1 MDTSKDVSQTL
12 KFLKG
17 KHVLITGTTGFVG
30 KVMLEKIMRTV
41 PDIGGVY
48 LLIRGTRKHANAGSR
63 FANEIASSS
72 VFEFLKLNAPD
83 YFNDFC
89 HNKIHCISGEITEQ
103 QFGLPRIEFR
113 DLAEK
118 IDAVVNCAASVN
130 FREELDRAL
139 AINTHSLRNIVE
151 LSDLAGNIPVIQ
163 VSTCYVNG
171 FKQGHIH
178 ESIVAP
184 TNADIPRHKEGYF
197 EVGSLIE
204 ELEFKISQT
213 QQKFEGKELKQ
224 QLIDLGIRE
233 ANACGWNDTYTFT
246 KWLGEQL
253 LLKSLRG
260 YSLTLLRPS
269 IVESTLREPSPG
281 WIEGVKVADAILLA
295 YAKEKVT
302 FFPGKR
308 SGVIDVIPA
317 DLVSNSILLSLA
329 EQFKSPGHHHIY
341 QCCSGSA
348 NPLTLGTFIDHLM
361 TEAKEN
367 HASYDKLFLRRPR
380 KPFIA
385 VNKRLFSAVTLC
397 LSIVLTVIS
406 QTMMKLGFKRGLKAQ
421 RNLDAAMTLST
432 IFSFYTEP
440 DYVFH
445 NNKLLDLAKRMGKTD
460 QQLFPVD
467 SSAINWETYLRKIHM
482 AGLNC
487 YAFKGRKQSPF
498 KPKSST
504 AISTAQ
510 KQAA

>member
-1 MDTSKDVSQTL
+1 MDTNKEVSQTL
-12 KFLKG
+12 KLLKG
-17 KHVLITGTTGFVG
+17 KHILITGTTGFVG

-41 PDIGGVY
+41 PDVGGVY

-89 HNKIHCISGEITEQ
+89 HTKIHCVSGEITEH
-103 QFGLPRIEFR
+103 QFGLPRAEFR
-113 DLAEK
+113 ELAGN
-118 IDAVVNCAASVN
+118 IDAIVNCAASVN

-139 AINTHSLRNIVE
+139 SINTHSLRNIVE
-151 LSDLAGNIPVIQ
+151 LSELGGNIPVIQ

-171 FKQGHIH
+171 FNQGHIH
-178 ESIVAP
+178 ESVSVPARGE
-184 TNADIPRHKEGYF
+184 IPRHRDGYF
-197 EVGSLIE
+197 EVGNVIE
-204 ELEFKISQT
+204 ELEHKIAQT
-213 QQKFEGKELKQ
+213 QQQFEGRELKN
-224 QLIDLGIRE
+224 QLIELGIRE
-233 ANACGWNDTYTFT
+233 ANASGWNDTYTFT

-317 DLVSNSILLSLA
+317 DLVANSILLSLA
-329 EQFKSPGHHHIY
+329 EQFKKPGDHHVY

-367 HASYDKLFLRRPR
+367 HGSYEKLFARRPR

-385 VNKRLFSAVTLC
+385 VNRQLFTAIALC
-397 LSIVLTVIS
+397 LNAVLSVVNT
-406 QTMMKLGFKRGLKAQ
+406 TLLKLGFKRGLKAK
-421 RNLDAAMTLST
+421 RNLDAAMALST

-440 DYVFH
+440 EYIFH
-445 NNKLLDLAKRMGKTD
+445 NDKLLNLAKRMGKAD
-460 QQLFPVD
+460 QVLFPVD
-467 SSAINWETYLRKIHM
+467 ASAIDWETYLRKIHM

-487 YAFKGRKQSPF
+487 YTLKGRKQPLN
-498 KPKSST
+498 KAPQN
-504 AISTAQ
+504 ISAAQ
-510 KQAA
+510 KQVA

>member
-1 MDTSKDVSQTL
+1 MTTSKGVSQTL
-12 KFLKG
+12 QLLKG
-17 KHVLITGTTGFVG
+17 KHILITGTTGFVG

-48 LLIRGTRKHANAGSR
+48 LVIRGSKKHANAGSR
-63 FANEIASSS
+63 FANEIATSS
-72 VFEFLKLNAPD
+72 VFENLKLNSAD

-89 HNKIHCISGEITEQ
+89 NNRIHCITGEISER
-103 QFGLPRIEFR
+103 QFGLPRQEFR
-113 DLAEK
+113 ALADK
-118 IDAVVNCAASVN
+118 LDAVVNCAASVN

-151 LSDLAGNIPVIQ
+151 LSDMAGNIPVIQ

-171 FKQGHIH
+171 FNKGHIH
-178 ESIVAP
+178 ETIVTPARG
-184 TNADIPRHKEGYF
+184 DIPRHKAGYF
-197 EVGSLIE
+197 EVGNLIE
-204 ELEFKISQT
+204 ELELKIAELYKQY
-213 QQKFEGKELKQ
+213 QGKELKT

-295 YAKEKVT
+295 YAREKVT

-308 SGVIDVIPA
+308 SGIIDIIPA
-317 DLVSNSILLSLA
+317 DLVANSLLLALA
-329 EQFKSPGHHHIY
+329 EQFKTPGNHHVY

-348 NPLTLGTFIDHLM
+348 NPLNLGTFIDHLM
-361 TEAKEN
+361 AEAKEN
-367 HASYDKLFLRRPR
+367 HASYDKLFMRQPR

-385 VNKRLFSAVTLC
+385 VDKRLFNAITLC
-397 LSIVLTVIS
+397 MRFVLLVAS
-406 QTMMKLGFKRGLKAQ
+406 QTLAKVGWKRGLKAR
-421 RNLDAAMTLST
+421 RNLDAAIALST

-440 DYVFH
+440 EYIFH
-445 NNKLLDLAKRMGKTD
+445 NNKLIDLAKRMGPAD
-460 QQLFPVD
+460 EALFPVD
-467 SSAINWETYLRKIHM
+467 ARAINWETYLRKIHM

-487 YAFKGRKQSPF
+487 YALKGKRQASVPNT
-498 KPKSST
+498 PLVT
-504 AISTAQ
+504 AL

>member
-1 MDTSKDVSQTL
+1 MDISSSTVSQTL
-12 KFLKG
+12 PLLKG
-17 KHVLITGTTGFVG
+17 KHILITGTTGFVG

-48 LLIRGTRKHANAGSR
+48 LVIRGNKKHANAGSR
-63 FANEIASSS
+63 FANEIATSS
-72 VFEFLKLNAPD
+72 VFEHLKLNSPD

-89 HNKIHCISGEITEQ
+89 DNRVHCISGEISES
-103 QFGLPRIEFR
+103 QFGLPRQEFHS
-113 DLAEK
+113 LAGK
-118 IDAVVNCAASVN
+118 LDAIVNCAASVN

-139 AINTHSLRNIVE
+139 TINTYSLRNIVE
-151 LSDLAGNIPVIQ
+151 LSDVAGNIPVIQ

-171 FKQGHIH
+171 FNKGQIH
-178 ESIVAP
+178 EGLVKPALGELP
-184 TNADIPRHKEGYF
+184 LHKDGYF

-204 ELEFKISQT
+204 ELELKVADVYSKYQ
-213 QQKFEGKELKQ
+213 GKELKA

-233 ANACGWNDTYTFT
+233 ANALGWNDTYTFT
-246 KWLGEQL
+246 KWLGEQI

-269 IVESTLREPSPG
+269 IVESTLNEPSPG

-317 DLVSNSILLSLA
+317 DLVANSILLSLA
-329 EQFKSPGHHHIY
+329 EQFKSPGSHHVY
-341 QCCSGSA
+341 QCCSGAA

-361 TEAKEN
+361 AEAKEN
-367 HASYDKLFLRRPR
+367 HAAYDKLFLRRPR

-385 VNKRLFSAVTLC
+385 VNKRLFNAITICMRFALLIVSETL
-397 LSIVLTVIS
+397 S
-406 QTMMKLGFKRGLKAQ
+406 KLGLKRKLKAR
-421 RNLDAAMTLST
+421 RNLDAAIALST

-440 DYVFH
+440 EYIFH
-445 NNKLLDLAKRMGKTD
+445 NDKLINLAKRMGPTD
-460 QQLFPVD
+460 QALFPVD
-467 SSAINWETYLRKIHM
+467 ARAINWEHYLRKVHM

-487 YAFKGRKQSPF
+487 YALKGKKQ
-498 KPKSST
+498 T
-504 AISTAQ
+504 TTRTVIATAQ
-510 KQAA
+510 EQAA

>member
-1 MDTSKDVSQTL
+1 MDVSSNKVSQTL
-12 KFLKG
+12 PLLRG

-30 KVMLEKIMRTV
+30 KVMLEKIMRSI

-48 LLIRGTRKHANAGSR
+48 LVIRGNKKYANAGSR
-63 FANEIASSS
+63 FAKEIATSS
-72 VFEFLKLNAPD
+72 VFESLKLNSAD

-89 HNKIHCISGEITEQ
+89 DRRIHCISGEISEP
-103 QFGLPRIEFR
+103 QFGLPRQEFR
-113 DLAEK
+113 ELAGK
-118 IDAVVNCAASVN
+118 IDAIVNCAASVN

-151 LSDLAGNIPVIQ
+151 LSDIAGNIPVIQ

-171 FKQGHIH
+171 FNKGHIH
-178 ESIVAP
+178 ETTVAP
-184 TNADIPRHKEGYF
+184 TRGELPQHKAGYF

-204 ELEFKISQT
+204 ELELKIADIRSQY
-213 QQKFEGKELKQ
+213 QGRELKSK
-224 QLIDLGIRE
+224 LIDLGIRE
-233 ANACGWNDTYTFT
+233 ANALGWNDTYTFT

-269 IVESTLREPSPG
+269 IIESTLNEPAPG

-317 DLVSNSILLSLA
+317 DLVANSILLSLA
-329 EQFKSPGHHHIY
+329 EQFKTPGNHHVY
-341 QCCSGSA
+341 QCCSGAA
-348 NPLTLGTFIDHLM
+348 NPLTLGNFIDHLM
-361 TEAKEN
+361 AEAKEN
-367 HASYDKLFLRRPR
+367 HATYDKLFLRQPR

-385 VNKRLFSAVTLC
+385 VNKRLFNAITYSM
-397 LSIVLTVIS
+397 SIILLIAS
-406 QTMMKLGFKRGLKAQ
+406 QTLGKLGWKRSLKAR
-421 RNLDAAMTLST
+421 RNLDAAITLST

-440 DYVFH
+440 EYVFH
-445 NNKLLDLAKRMGKTD
+445 NDKLIDLAKRMGPVD
-460 QQLFPVD
+460 QALFPVD
-467 SSAINWETYLRKIHM
+467 ARAIDWEHYLRKVHM
-482 AGLNC
+482 AGLNR
-487 YAFKGRKQSPF
+487 YALKG
-498 KPKSST
+498 KSDKVASRT
-504 AISTAQ
+504 ILATSQ

>member
-1 MDTSKDVSQTL
+1 MDTSNEGSQTL
-12 KFLKG
+12 LHLKG

-30 KVMLEKIMRTV
+30 KVMLEKIMRSV

-48 LLIRGTRKHANAGSR
+48 LLIRGTKKYANAGSR
-63 FANEIASSS
+63 FANEIATSS

-89 HNKIHCISGEITEQ
+89 HDKIHCISGEITEY

-113 DLAEK
+113 DLAAK

-139 AINTHSLRNIVE
+139 KINTYSLRNIVE

-171 FKQGHIH
+171 FNKGHIH
-178 ESIVAP
+178 ESLSKPARV
-184 TNADIPRHKEGYF
+184 DIPRHREGYF
-197 EVGSLIE
+197 EVGNLIE
-204 ELEFKISQT
+204 ELELKINQT
-213 QQKFEGKELKQ
+213 QEKYEGKELKR
-224 QLIDLGIRE
+224 QLVDLGIRE
-233 ANACGWNDTYTFT
+233 AHACGWNDTYTFT

-329 EQFKSPGHHHIY
+329 EQFKSPGKHHIY

-348 NPLTLGTFIDHLM
+348 NPLTLGNFIDQLM
-361 TEAKEN
+361 AEAKEN
-367 HASYDKLFLRRPR
+367 HGSYDKLFSRQPR

-385 VNKRLFSAVTLC
+385 VNKRVFNAIAFCLGAV
-397 LSIVLTVIS
+397 LSVVS
-406 QTMMKLGFKRGLKAQ
+406 QTLIRLGFKRGLKAH
-421 RNLDAAMTLST
+421 RNLEAAMTLST
-432 IFSFYTEP
+432 LFSFYTEP
-440 DYVFH
+440 EYVFH
-445 NNKLLDLAKRMGKTD
+445 NDKLMDLAKRMGKAD
-460 QQLFPVD
+460 QDLFPVD
-467 SSAINWETYLRKIHM
+467 SKAIEWENYLRKIHM

-487 YAFKGRKQSPF
+487 YALKGRKQALNKAS
-498 KPKSST
+498 KTSLVSS
-504 AISTAQ
+504 SE

>member
-1 MDTSKDVSQTL
+1 MEKSKGVSQTL
-12 KFLKG
+12 QLLKG
-17 KHVLITGTTGFVG
+17 KHILITGTTGFVG

-48 LLIRGTRKHANAGSR
+48 LVIRGSKKHANAGSR

-72 VFEFLKLNAPD
+72 VFEHLKLNSAE

-89 HNKIHCISGEITEQ
+89 NNRIHCITGEISEH
-103 QFGLPRIEFR
+103 QFGLPRQEFR
-113 DLAEK
+113 ALADK
-118 IDAVVNCAASVN
+118 LDAVVNCAASVN

-151 LSDLAGNIPVIQ
+151 LSDMAGNIPVIQ

-171 FKQGHIH
+171 FNKGHIH
-178 ESIVAP
+178 ETIVTPARG
-184 TNADIPRHKEGYF
+184 DIPRHKAGYF
-197 EVGSLIE
+197 EVGNLIE
-204 ELEFKISQT
+204 ELEEKIAALYKQY
-213 QQKFEGKELKQ
+213 EGKALKA

-308 SGVIDVIPA
+308 SGIIDVIPA
-317 DLVSNSILLSLA
+317 DLVANSLLLSLA
-329 EQFKSPGHHHIY
+329 EQFKTPGNHHVY
-341 QCCSGSA
+341 QCCSGSD
-348 NPLTLGTFIDHLM
+348 NPLSLGAFIDHLM
-361 TEAKEN
+361 AEAKEN
-367 HASYDKLFLRRPR
+367 HESYDKLFARRPR

-385 VNKRLFSAVTLC
+385 VDKRLFNAITLC
-397 LSIVLTVIS
+397 MRFVLLIAS
-406 QTMMKLGFKRGLKAQ
+406 QTLAKLGWKRGIKAR
-421 RNLDAAMTLST
+421 RNLDAAIALST

-440 DYVFH
+440 EYIFH
-445 NNKLLDLAKRMGKTD
+445 NNKLIDLAKRMGPAD
-460 QQLFPVD
+460 EALFPVD
-467 SSAINWETYLRKIHM
+467 ARAINWETYLRKIHM

-487 YAFKGRKQSPF
+487 YALKGKKQ
-498 KPKSST
+498 KSVPST
-504 AISTAQ
+504 PLATVL